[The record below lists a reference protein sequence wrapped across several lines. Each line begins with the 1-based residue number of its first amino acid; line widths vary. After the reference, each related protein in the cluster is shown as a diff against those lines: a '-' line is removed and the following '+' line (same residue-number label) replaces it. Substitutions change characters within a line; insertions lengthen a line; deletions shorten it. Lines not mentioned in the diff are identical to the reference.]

1 MQLSTRNKNAK
12 SIDLNIPL
20 HAENAKDEIAKIYK
34 IFLWNLM
41 MKMNE
46 ILTTITSSNDDF
58 TWKCLQKQSCFIQ
71 IFIRNIREIIF

>member
-1 MQLSTRNKNAK
+1 M
-12 SIDLNIPL
+12 DLNIPL
-20 HAENAKDEIAKIYK
+20 HAENVKDEIAKIYK

-41 MKMNE
+41 MKMMTKSNE

-71 IFIRNIREIIF
+71 TFIRNIREIIF